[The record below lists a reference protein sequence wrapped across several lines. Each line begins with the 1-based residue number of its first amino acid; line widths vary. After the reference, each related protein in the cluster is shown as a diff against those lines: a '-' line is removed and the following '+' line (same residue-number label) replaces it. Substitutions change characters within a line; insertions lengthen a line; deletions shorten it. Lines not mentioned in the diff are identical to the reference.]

1 MADRNDPE
9 KASPG
14 TREKILEAAERLIA
28 LHGTE
33 GFQLKD
39 VADAVGIRP
48 PSIYAHFDGKEAISR
63 EVAFRLYRGI
73 HQKLNSD
80 DFESDD
86 PTELMANLVKR
97 AVQYFEGHPGHLRLV
112 LRDLAHTAFAPE
124 ETEPPTFQTWSKIT
138 ESFQT
143 TIARGIES
151 GQFRPIRPAAA
162 FSQIV
167 GGIVVNLCWYGWDEE
182 GNPKSGVPVSE
193 VVKESQEL
201 ALRLLR
207 ADVES

>member
-1 MADRNDPE
+1 MTDPE

-14 TREKILEAAERLIA
+14 TREKIMEAAERLIA

-48 PSIYAHFDGKEAISR
+48 PSIYAHFDSKEAISR

-73 HQKLNSD
+73 YEKLSAD
-80 DFESDD
+80 DFEHGD
-86 PTELMANLVKR
+86 PAELMANLVKR
-97 AVQYFEGHPGHLRLV
+97 AVQYFEAHPGHLRLV

-138 ESFQT
+138 ADFQT
-143 TIARGIES
+143 IVARGIES

-167 GGIVVNLCWYGWDEE
+167 GAIVVNLCWYGWDEH
-182 GNPKSGVPVSE
+182 GHPKSGVAVSE
-193 VVKESQEL
+193 VIVETQAMAS
-201 ALRLLR
+201 RLLR
-207 ADVES
+207 ADPA